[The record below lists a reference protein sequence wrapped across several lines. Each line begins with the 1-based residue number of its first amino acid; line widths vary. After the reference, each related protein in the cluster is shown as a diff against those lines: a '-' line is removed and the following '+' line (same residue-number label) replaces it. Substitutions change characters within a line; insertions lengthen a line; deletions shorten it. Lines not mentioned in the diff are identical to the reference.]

1 MRKPCYDGD
10 RCLKL
15 LPMFLDATSL
25 NLYSVRRPSTE
36 YLLQMTSLRS
46 LCLGRTREITN
57 HCLSQLTAL
66 TNLDLTANEY
76 ITDAGLIT
84 LNNLKILDL
93 HANQIITTNCILKL
107 TSLTALNLC
116 WSNISVYRVVK
127 EMTSLRHLSIQK
139 YQHDPH
145 WVTRHSLKI
154 QVLPGL
160 IYFMINVYS
169 ICDTNAIQILAPR
182 ATIVLEY
189 AMAFVRAI
197 DHDQICLSYKL
208 CLLAHLA
215 QIVDQANIAVLS
227 ID

>member
-1 MRKPCYDGD
+1 MEFIPIDVIEEICLCFRQLVKLASTNHHFRTICKRLMRKPCYDGD

-84 LNNLKILDL
+84 LTNLKILDL

-127 EMTSLRHLSIQK
+127 EMTSLQHLSIQK

-154 QVLPGL
+154 QVLHDAYQDAWPYL
-160 IYFMINVYS
+160 FH
-169 ICDTNAIQILAPR
+169 DKRILY
-182 ATIVLEY
+182 L
-189 AMAFVRAI
+189 
-197 DHDQICLSYKL
+197 
-208 CLLAHLA
+208 
-215 QIVDQANIAVLS
+215 
-227 ID
+227 